1 MNDTASNTPETFQ
14 PSAQSPLGKA
24 RLYTWI
30 GLGLGMI
37 FILPRSGGV
46 FWISFIFMLL
56 IGGLMHWV
64 FSRQLSPQRGAVTL
78 DSRGLSAPNL
88 IGPTKQFAWSE
99 MAQVEVETV
108 QGNRLLKFQLH
119 PTDARPDRRSFWNGA
134 NPARPTLNLGPFAPP
149 DQERL
154 LSAIRR
160 RKAAA
165 DGSLAPDQNITN
177 ELVAERE
184 FQEQLKALA
193 PQPWVTYA
201 LVAINLAIW
210 GFMLL
215 KGGNLLNTPTD
226 KLLLWGGNA
235 ASEVQKGEWWRLLTA
250 TFMHSGLM
258 HVAMNMLGLYAAGVL
273 VERIYGARLYL
284 IVYFGAGLLGSAF
297 SLHFS
302 AQQAVS
308 VGASGAVFGVT
319 GALLVAVLQHRDK
332 LPKSFSKQML
342 SGVGF
347 FVVYSLLQ
355 GFGKTGIDN
364 AAHIGGLLG
373 GALAAFI
380 LPERFDLPAFQKVML
395 RRALTALVVMTAATV
410 SIAAMAPAA
419 PIDQARVA
427 ASGEQLERAF
437 KDFDQA
443 MTALRQDNEAME
455 AGTLSNREADQ
466 RSRSVHAPRMR
477 RLGDAFAEV
486 VLRPGDPREPLVRDT
501 HRLVELVTEALEM
514 ESVYNVD
521 TDKMDPINPQ
531 RVAEIDAE
539 VRKLDRRLQATVEK
553 LKAGKK
559 S

>member
-1 MNDTASNTPETFQ
+1 MNDNTSITTETFQ
-14 PSAQSPLGKA
+14 PSAKSTLGKA

-37 FILPRSGGV
+37 LILPRSGGV

-64 FSRQLSPQRGAVTL
+64 FSRQLSPQRGGVTL
-78 DSRGLSAPNL
+78 DSNGLGAPNL
-88 IGPTKQFAWSE
+88 TGPTKQFAWSE

-119 PTDARPDRRSFWNGA
+119 PTDARPDRRNFWNGA
-134 NPARPTLNLGPFAPP
+134 NPARPTLNLGPFAPA

-160 RKAAA
+160 WKANA
-165 DGSLAPDQNITN
+165 DGGIATDQNISN

-193 PQPWVTYA
+193 PQPRVTYA
-201 LVAINLAIW
+201 LVVINFAIW
-210 GFMLL
+210 GFTLL
-215 KGGNLLNTPTD
+215 KGGSLLGTPAD

-235 ASEVQKGEWWRLLTA
+235 ASEVQKGEWWRLLSA

-258 HVAMNMLGLYAAGVL
+258 HVVMNMLGLYTAGVL

-302 AQQAVS
+302 AQQVVS

-347 FVVYSLLQ
+347 FVAYSLLQ
-355 GFGKTGIDN
+355 GFAKTGIDN

-395 RRALTALVVMTAATV
+395 RRALTALAVMTAATV
-410 SIAAMAPAA
+410 GVAATAPAA

-427 ASGEQLERAF
+427 ASGEKLDRAF
-437 KDFDQA
+437 KEFDQA
-443 MTALRQDNEAME
+443 VTALRQDGEAMK
-455 AGTLSNREADQ
+455 AGTLSNREGDQ
-466 RSRSVHAPRMR
+466 RSHSVHAPRMR
-477 RLGDAFAEV
+477 RLGEAFGDV
-486 VLRPGDPREPLVRDT
+486 TLRPGDPREPLVRDM
-501 HRLVELVTEALEM
+501 HQMVQLITEGLEM
-514 ESVYNVD
+514 ESVYNAG

-531 RVAEIDAE
+531 RAAEIEAE
-539 VRKLDRRLQATVEK
+539 VVKVGQHLQATVEK
-553 LKAGKK
+553 LKAAKK